1 MAGSAPVAPGVRRL
15 RTDVALMSSSRAA
28 ILVCGLAQSVIV
40 SRALGPSGRGA
51 IAVAVSLMGLFT
63 QVGSLGLATANTYF
77 TARDRKALGAIAT
90 NSLWFGG
97 LAGATLAVSAV
108 VLKLLVPSVV
118 GDLSWPELMAVMGAM
133 PGMLAALLLQ
143 AVLLGEGRSLAYN
156 VLAAALQALT
166 VVVVAVVVTVL
177 HAGVLGVL
185 VTIAASQMLSTC
197 VYFAALRRHRPS
209 RCPDLGLARR
219 MLRYGLRV
227 YAATV
232 LAFIVI
238 RIDVLLV
245 NAYRG
250 GHDTG
255 LYSVAVAAV
264 DALYLLPVIVGFN
277 LFPRIARGAERTL
290 SIVVFRTL
298 APLYGALCLVSV
310 PLAGPAIHLLY
321 GPRFASSVGLYYWIA
336 PGAFSLGMVAV
347 LSNHFAG
354 QGFPIKVM
362 LMWLSAVVLNIAL
375 NVLFLPDG
383 LFIAPLA
390 SSVAYGLLLIMHTV
404 AFAREAGGFRAL
416 APRASDLRVLLS
428 WTSSRGSR
436 PGAGA

>member
-1 MAGSAPVAPGVRRL
+1 
-15 RTDVALMSSSRAA
+15 MSLSRAA
-28 ILVCGLAQSVIV
+28 ILAFGLAQSVIV
-40 SRALGPSGRGA
+40 ARALGPSGRGA
-51 IAVAVSLMGLFT
+51 IVVAVSLMGLLT
-63 QVGSLGLATANTYF
+63 QAGSLGLVTANTYF
-77 TARDRKALGAIAT
+77 AARERSALGAIAI

-97 LAGATLAVSAV
+97 FVGATLAVSGVAV
-108 VLKLLVPSVV
+108 KLLAPGV
-118 GDLSWPELMAVMGAM
+118 LSGLNWSELVAVLVAI
-133 PGMLAALLLQ
+133 PGMLTALLLQ

-156 VLAAALQALT
+156 GLAVALQGLA
-166 VVVVAVVVTVL
+166 VVGIAVVVTAL

-185 VTIAASQMLSTC
+185 LTIAAGQILNAG
-197 VYFAALRRHRPS
+197 VYLVVLRRDRPAW
-209 RCPDLGLARR
+209 RVDLDLARR
-219 MLRYGLRV
+219 MVRYGLRV
-227 YAATV
+227 YVATV

-250 GHDTG
+250 PHDTG

-264 DALYLLPVIVGFN
+264 DALYLLPAIVGFN

-298 APLYGALCLVSV
+298 APLYAALCLVSV

-321 GPRFASSVGLYYWIA
+321 GPRFAGSVGLYYWIV
-336 PGAFSLGMVAV
+336 PGAFSLGMVTV

-354 QGFPIKVM
+354 QGFPLTVM

-375 NVLFLPDG
+375 NVLFLHDG
-383 LFIAPLA
+383 LFVAPLA
-390 SSVAYGLLLIMHTV
+390 SSVAYGLLLVMHTV

-416 APRASDLRVLLS
+416 VPRGSDLRVLLS
-428 WTSSRGSR
+428 WSSSRYAPPDAS
-436 PGAGA
+436 A

>member
-1 MAGSAPVAPGVRRL
+1 M
-15 RTDVALMSSSRAA
+15 MSLSRAA
-28 ILVCGLAQSVIV
+28 ILMFGLAQSVIV
-40 SRALGPSGRGA
+40 ARALGPSGRGA
-51 IAVAVSLMGLFT
+51 IVVAVSLMGLFT
-63 QVGSLGLATANTYF
+63 QAGSLGLVTANTYF
-77 TARDRKALGAIAT
+77 AARERSALGAIAT

-97 LAGATLAVSAV
+97 LVGATLAVSGAAV
-108 VLKLLVPSVV
+108 KLLAPGVLS
-118 GDLSWPELMAVMGAM
+118 GLSWSELIAVLVAI
-133 PGMLAALLLQ
+133 PGMLTALLLQ

-156 VLAAALQALT
+156 GLAVALQGLAVVSIT
-166 VVVVAVVVTVL
+166 VVVTAL

-185 VTIAASQMLSTC
+185 LVISAGQILNAG
-197 VYFAALRRHRPS
+197 VYLVVLRRDRPAW
-209 RCPDLGLARR
+209 RADLDLARR
-219 MLRYGLRV
+219 MVRYGLRV
-227 YAATV
+227 YVATV

-250 GHDTG
+250 PHDTG

-264 DALYLLPVIVGFN
+264 DALYLLPAIVGFN

-298 APLYGALCLVSV
+298 APLYAALCLVSV
-310 PLAGPAIHLLY
+310 PLAGLAIHLLY
-321 GPRFASSVGLYYWIA
+321 GPRFAGSAGLYYWIA
-336 PGAFSLGMVAV
+336 PGAFSLGMVTV

-354 QGFPIKVM
+354 RGFPVTVM

-375 NVLFLPDG
+375 NVLFLPYG

-390 SSVAYGLLLIMHTV
+390 SSVAYGLLLVMHTV
-404 AFAREAGGFRAL
+404 AFAREAGGYRAL
-416 APRASDLRVLLS
+416 VPRASDLRVLLS

-436 PGAGA
+436 TT